1 MNESNI
7 CVLRRLNNTNL
18 ICTYKVEYKL
28 LERKRK
34 PHKGICIFLHEVT
47 MFILFRTLIC

>member
-7 CVLRRLNNTNL
+7 CVLRRLNNSNL

-28 LERKRK
+28 LESKRK

-47 MFILFRTLIC
+47 IFIFSCTLIY